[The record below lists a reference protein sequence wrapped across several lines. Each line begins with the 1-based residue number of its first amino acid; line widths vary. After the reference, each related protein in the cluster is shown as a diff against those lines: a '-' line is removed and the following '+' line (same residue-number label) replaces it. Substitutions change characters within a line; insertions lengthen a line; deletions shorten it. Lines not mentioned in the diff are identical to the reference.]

1 MSPIFDDL
9 NNEQADGNAC
19 IVCNAD
25 YTTTGIYSVPVGI
38 SRSTRSQVFACEAM
52 CAPAVGYRPPM
63 GEQLPLGTDCAPD
76 ACVAPEPH
84 VHTSCPGPAAGAGVV
99 SAR

>member
-9 NNEQADGNAC
+9 NNEQADGHAC

-25 YTTTGIYSVPVGI
+25 FTTTGIYSVPVGI

-52 CAPAVGYRPPM
+52 CAPAVGYRPPA
-63 GEQLPLGTDCAPD
+63 GDQLPLGTDCAPG
-76 ACVAPEPH
+76 CVAPADG
-84 VHTSCPGPAAGAGVV
+84 VHTSCPGPLVGQTVESV
-99 SAR
+99 R